1 MSDPLLSVVIPV
13 HDAAP
18 WIGELLDSVLDQDV
32 ESTEVLV
39 VDDRSSDGTAAI
51 IDTFRARDPRVQ
63 YLRSD
68 APGGAAARNTGA
80 AAARGEYLVFADADD
95 LVPPG
100 AYRAMVGS
108 LEASGSDLVIGDHL
122 KFSPTRTWSPTAR
135 WRAFDHALQGTTLAE
150 TPALLTGRAC
160 WNRLFRRS
168 FWERAALGFPNVGHA
183 DDIEPMT
190 RSVVEARAIDV
201 ITTCV
206 YLYRERAGGT
216 GGSMS
221 NQVDEI
227 ALLDYLRE
235 ETACAALVSSASTP
249 VVRQQSLLVLDA
261 DGWVHL
267 DRYLAEAP
275 SGTALPPSVEQSLGR
290 LLDALD
296 HTVLDDVAAE
306 RRGFFALLWAGQPDV
321 ASDFAAAMRA
331 RESEPGQLLR
341 EWVSATAVLLD
352 SVAPAGLDRPALVD
366 DGLLTAFL
374 HTADRIDATGLA
386 PLVDAAERVLRRIP
400 TAPGG
405 SELLEAMRRAVLAR
419 DPEAVRL
426 ISELRHHAP
435 VVVDQ
440 VTPSVDGLRVEGPAP
455 SPPLSSSMRLELRSG
470 DQVRTVDL
478 DTTGPRWL
486 GRITADGGPDTAG
499 RWTVTAG
506 FRLST
511 VDVEVPV
518 VTARMPL
525 PPLDASH
532 VLQPLSDR
540 RDGWRF
546 LVDRRASRSV
556 LSRFRSAA
564 ERLRRPRT

>member
-1 MSDPLLSVVIPV
+1 MPGPLLSVVIPV

-32 ESTEVLV
+32 EAMEVLV
-39 VDDRSSDGTAAI
+39 VDDRSSDGSAAI
-51 IDTFRARDPRVQ
+51 IDTFRARDARVQ
-63 YLRSD
+63 RLRSD

-135 WRAFDHALQGTTLAE
+135 WHAFDHAVQGTTLAE

-206 YLYRERAGGT
+206 YLYRERAGGA

-221 NQVDEI
+221 NQVDEA

-235 ETACAALVSSASTP
+235 ETACATLVRAASP
-249 VVRQQSLLVLDA
+249 AVVRQQSLLVLDA

-267 DRYLAEAP
+267 DRYFASVP
-275 SGTALPPSVEQSLGR
+275 SGSPMPGGVEQSLDR
-290 LLDALD
+290 LLDELD
-296 HTVLDDVAAE
+296 AAVLDDVAAE
-306 RRGFFALLWAGQPDV
+306 RRCFFALLWAGQPDA

-331 RESEPGQLLR
+331 RESEPERFLR

-366 DGLLTAFL
+366 DGLLTALL
-374 HTADRIDATGLA
+374 HAADRIDAPGLA
-386 PLVDAAERVLRRIP
+386 PLVAAVERVVRRAP
-400 TAPGG
+400 TGPGG
-405 SELLEAMRRAVLAR
+405 SELLGATRRAVLSA

-426 ISELRHHAP
+426 ISLLRHHAP

-440 VTPSVDGLRVEGPAP
+440 VTPSVDALRVEGPAP
-455 SPPLSSSMRLELRSG
+455 SPSLSSSMRLVLRSG

-478 DTTGPRWL
+478 DGAGPRWL
-486 GRITADGGPDTAG
+486 GRIPADGGPDAAG

-511 VDVEVPV
+511 IDVEVPV

-525 PPLDASH
+525 PPLDARH
-532 VLQPLSDR
+532 VLQPLSNR

-546 LVDRRASRSV
+546 LVDHRAPRSV
-556 LSRFRSAA
+556 LSRVRSAA
-564 ERLRRPRT
+564 ERLRRSRT